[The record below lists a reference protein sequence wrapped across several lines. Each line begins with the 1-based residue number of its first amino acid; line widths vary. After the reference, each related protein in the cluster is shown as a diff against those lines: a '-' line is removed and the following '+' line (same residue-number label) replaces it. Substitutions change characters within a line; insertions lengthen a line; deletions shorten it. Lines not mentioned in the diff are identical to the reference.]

1 MPAYALQGIDLVI
14 NKGEYVAVVGANGSG
29 KTTLLRH
36 LNALLIPTMGDVL
49 ISEWNTRDSLHIR
62 DIRSTVGMVFQAPD
76 TQIIATVV
84 EEDVAFGPE
93 NLGIPENELQDRI
106 DWALEA
112 VGLED
117 LRKRPSNLLSAGQKQ
132 LLAIASTLS
141 MKPRCLVLDEATSML
156 DPASRLRFINIVG
169 RLHQQGITIVT
180 ATHNMDEA
188 AIAQR
193 IIVLSEGRISTQGG
207 ARAVF
212 AQDKLL
218 KDLKLDLPS
227 TVMLA
232 NKIRKYLDDFPC
244 DALTVPELV
253 NTVVLYLGQKR
264 GSIK

>member
-36 LNALLIPTMGDVL
+36 LNALLIPTMGDVM

-93 NLGIPENELQDRI
+93 NLGVPENELQDRI

-117 LRKRPSNLLSAGQKQ
+117 LRKRPSNLLSAGQKGM
-132 LLAIASTLS
+132 SSRS
-141 MKPRCLVLDEATSML
+141 M
-156 DPASRLRFINIVG
+156 
-169 RLHQQGITIVT
+169 
-180 ATHNMDEA
+180 
-188 AIAQR
+188 
-193 IIVLSEGRISTQGG
+193 G
-207 ARAVF
+207 A
-212 AQDKLL
+212 
-218 KDLKLDLPS
+218 PWS
-227 TVMLA
+227 
-232 NKIRKYLDDFPC
+232 
-244 DALTVPELV
+244 
-253 NTVVLYLGQKR
+253 
-264 GSIK
+264 

>member
-76 TQIIATVV
+76 TQI
-84 EEDVAFGPE
+84 GPE
-93 NLGIPENELQDRI
+93 NLGVPENELQDRI

-193 IIVLSEGRISTQGG
+193 IIVLP
-207 ARAVF
+207 AVF
-212 AQDKLL
+212 QAGRYETNF
-218 KDLKLDLPS
+218 LP
-227 TVMLA
+227 
-232 NKIRKYLDDFPC
+232 
-244 DALTVPELV
+244 
-253 NTVVLYLGQKR
+253 Q
-264 GSIK
+264 